1 MCLKNTRLLIHYFFL
16 SVLRADQNHPVG
28 SVESVQ
34 RWNNNLGSSPACF
47 RAFFSYEFCYCSTR
61 KNESLIR
68 FIVCEGFLLYNENKP
83 QVRCEH
89 FARVWRL

>member
-1 MCLKNTRLLIHYFFL
+1 MCLKNTCLKNTRLLIHYFFL
-16 SVLRADQNHPVG
+16 SVL